1 MVYYGKRDKL
11 NELRDKMNQYQQH
24 LVNEYGKEYTSKLM
38 KWARKMVKSSDTG
51 KNLDQMAS
59 EWETTKQIN
68 DDVEKYLIAIV
79 AVKRDQ
85 YQGKMTVNLSD
96 VTGMIFDK
104 SDFQKMPIGMT
115 EIFAVAQPYQFVFLL
130 S

>member
-1 MVYYGKRDKL
+1 
-11 NELRDKMNQYQQH
+11 MNQYQQH
-24 LVNEYGKEYTSKLM
+24 LVNEYGKEYTRKMM
-38 KWARKMVKSSDTG
+38 KWARKMVNSSDTG

-79 AVKRDQ
+79 AVKRNQ
-85 YQGKMTVNLSD
+85 HQGKTTVNLSD

-104 SDFQKMPIGMT
+104 SDFQKMPIGMV